1 MIHMFSADGDSLD
14 QFHWRSVE
22 NGDDVVTYEPGTN
35 PVYGPGY
42 EDNIR
47 AIATGLALMS
57 NSTQI

>member
-1 MIHMFSADGDSLD
+1 MFSADGDSLD
-14 QFHWRSVE
+14 QLHWRSVD
-22 NGDDVVTYEPGTN
+22 NDDDVFTYEPETN

-47 AIATGLALMS
+47 GFVTGLTLMS